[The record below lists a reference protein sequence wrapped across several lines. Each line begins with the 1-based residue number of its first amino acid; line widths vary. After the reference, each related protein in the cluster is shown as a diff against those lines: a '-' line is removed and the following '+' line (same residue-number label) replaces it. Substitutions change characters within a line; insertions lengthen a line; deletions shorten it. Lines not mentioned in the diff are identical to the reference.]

1 MPEDT
6 KLKFID
12 EYAIISQ
19 AEKGGIS
26 LWLDVDVTEKLNIV
40 A

>member
-1 MPEDT
+1 MHEDT

-19 AEKGGIS
+19 AEMEVFLYGS
-26 LWLDVDVTEKLNIV
+26 T
-40 A
+40 